1 MVPMA
6 TVTPPHI
13 NAYADET
20 PPPTDTVAGICTSTV
35 LFWTV
40 TRKPYG
46 LYAGQLPLQAK
57 LQLPLLTYVLND
69 TAVAYTPGLLT
80 NTGINGSK

>member
-13 NAYADET
+13 NACADET
-20 PPPTDTVAGICTSTV
+20 PPPTGTVAGIWTRTV
-35 LFWTV
+35 LFCIV
-40 TRKPYG
+40 ISKPCG

-57 LQLPLLTYVLND
+57 LQIPLLTYVLND